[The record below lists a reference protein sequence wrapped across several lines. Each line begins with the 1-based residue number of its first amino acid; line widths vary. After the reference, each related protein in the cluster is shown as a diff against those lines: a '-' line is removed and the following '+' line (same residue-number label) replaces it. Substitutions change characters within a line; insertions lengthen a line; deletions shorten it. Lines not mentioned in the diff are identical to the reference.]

1 MSDEKKTKD
10 TSLKNARILQASVMD
25 ESSIL
30 VSLSNGSSALVESEA
45 IKKLIVNSGTK
56 ILHDDEISD

>member
-10 TSLKNARILQASVMD
+10 TSLENARILQASVMD

-30 VSLSNGSSALVESEA
+30 VSLSNGSSALVESEE

-56 ILHDDEISD
+56 ILHDAEISD

>member
-10 TSLKNARILQASVMD
+10 TSLENARILQASVMD

-30 VSLSNGSSALVESEA
+30 VSLSNGSSALVESEE
-45 IKKLIVNSGTK
+45 IKKLLVNSGTK